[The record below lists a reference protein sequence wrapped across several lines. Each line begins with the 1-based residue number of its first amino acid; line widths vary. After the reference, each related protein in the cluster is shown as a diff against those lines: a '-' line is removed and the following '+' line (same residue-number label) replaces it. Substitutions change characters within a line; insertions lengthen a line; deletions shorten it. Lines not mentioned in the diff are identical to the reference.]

1 MLLAVGLSL
10 SPWRDFISQGL
21 EVLERRVERF
31 VTLGKVETDQVVDGL
46 AEEA

>member
-1 MLLAVGLSL
+1 MLLVVGLSL
-10 SPWRDFISQGL
+10 PPRLDFITQGL

-31 VTLGKVETDQVVDGL
+31 VSLGKVETDQVVDGL